1 MTKYVYQIQGALE
14 NAEGKFCGFRVLVC
28 NAYHMDLADVPSEVF
43 GKETVAYIG
52 FRLKVTERFD
62 IRKLPPSVESSIR
75 VPLGRWLDHWVLNN
89 FYDGNIS
96 KPKNTNA

>member
-14 NAEGKFCGFRVLVC
+14 NAERKFCGFRVMVA
-28 NAYHMDLADVPSEVF
+28 NKDFFETADVPAEVF
-43 GKETVAYIG
+43 PKETAAYIQ

-62 IRKLPPSVESSIR
+62 IRKLPPTVETSIR
-75 VPLGRWLDHWVLNN
+75 VPLGRWLDQWVINN
-89 FYDGNIS
+89 FGDIS